1 MYNPKGKNPYI
12 SKTKET
18 GSHNHPIWENNQIF
32 RDIKELCQD
41 TSVMFVSKEKPESTV
56 ESNLIFAVLCFS
68 EEGQAI
74 NTATKKTGKNVNVK
88 KKCWCTLRL
97 LSETGDRLK
106 CSLLI
111 LGSVSWANSMIPSN
125 LIKSVNCVLLTMG

>member
-1 MYNPKGKNPYI
+1 MPRNI
-12 SKTKET
+12 SYVCFKKKKT
-18 GSHNHPIWENNQIF
+18 Q
-32 RDIKELCQD
+32 
-41 TSVMFVSKEKPESTV
+41 STA

-111 LGSVSWANSMIPSN
+111 LGSVSWSNSMIPSN
-125 LIKSVNCVLLTMG
+125 LINSVNCVPLTMGYSRHCKQDRTSFQKFPFLNKVSFSHRPFNIRYC